1 MRGAIAYA
9 LAEDAI
15 GLDRFREKYAA
26 KMSDGPDRRAFEV
39 VTTPLRAGSSEFDGI
54 AKQVAATSTLDAFL
68 RELRARDP
76 DGSPDTPAP
85 PAAAPQPQ
93 SKLQRPREAS

>member
-26 KMSDGPDRRAFEV
+26 KMADGPDRRAFEV
-39 VTTPLRAGSSEFDGI
+39 VTTPLRAASTEFEGI
-54 AKQVAATSTLDAFL
+54 AKQVVATSTLDAFL
-68 RELRARDP
+68 RDLRARDADTAP
-76 DGSPDTPAP
+76 GTPAP
-85 PAAAPQPQ
+85 PQPQ
-93 SKLQRPREAS
+93 SGVQRSQKAS